1 MSIKGIARDLYR
13 LQQAV
18 DVLEKKLASAPTDK
32 RVDIERQ
39 LRKARAEHL
48 QLRRILDGQLDR

>member
-18 DVLEKKLASAPTDK
+18 DVLEKNLASAPTDK

>member
-32 RVDIERQ
+32 RADIERQ